1 MQVTLNN
8 KNIELTESISL
19 DKFLSIH
26 GYAESKIA
34 VAVNFCL
41 IQRSDYL
48 SYVVQPNDAIDIIV
62 PMQGG

>member
-8 KNIELTESISL
+8 QEIALEESISL
-19 DKFLSIH
+19 DNFLRLH

-41 IQRSDYL
+41 IHRSDYMG
-48 SYVVQPNDAIDIIV
+48 YRVQANDVIDIII